1 MENSWAQEAEQHIP
15 ESAPEPRSTNS
26 QMKSKSPRASPLHVA
41 DLARDLIKIL
51 DQKSFAAAFS
61 ASRHGVTYISRT
73 DHRICLI

>member
-1 MENSWAQEAEQHIP
+1 M
-15 ESAPEPRSTNS
+15 
-26 QMKSKSPRASPLHVA
+26 A
-41 DLARDLIKIL
+41 DLARGLIKTIIENNSQL